1 MTVKVTSA
9 IFSACVTGKD
19 ALPSDGLPVI
29 ALVGRSNVGKS
40 SLINALAGRRE
51 LAKTSS
57 SPGKT
62 LTINF
67 YQFNESFYIVDL
79 PGYGYAKASK
89 ITRERIQKMMDEFFE
104 ACPTL
109 KSVVQILDLRHAPSS
124 LDKQMYKWI
133 QDQNFNYLAILNKS
147 DKLSAQQQ
155 GRMFRQIMQDLHS
168 DAPAIAFSNQTNQ
181 GKDEVL
187 EAFTR
192 LAAGEEVV
200 KTSSRPRRGDRQG
213 GGDARRPRRERP
225 QPAAGA
231 PAAGSEPRPEGTS
244 SGGAQGQAAQP
255 SQGGQ
260 PADGQNP
267 AVPGRQR
274 QQNPRRAD
282 GGGANQPGRNRRR
295 DRNRKSGEGRQPGP
309 NPQTPGKPAPAQAQ
323 AQDRPKAQDQKTG
336 EKADVRDRAARG
348 TNDSKPEGGESS

>member
-67 YQFNESFYIVDL
+67 YQFNETFYIVDL

-124 LDKQMYKWI
+124 LDKQMFKWI

-155 GRMFRQIMQDLHS
+155 IRMFRQIMSDLHS

-181 GKDEVL
+181 GKEEVL

-200 KTSSRPRRGDRQG
+200 KTSSRPRRERQA
-213 GGDARRPRRERP
+213 GGDTRRPRRERP
-225 QPAAGA
+225 QQAAGTPADAPVARKEGTNPAA
-231 PAAGSEPRPEGTS
+231 S
-244 SGGAQGQAAQP
+244 QGQAAQP
-255 SQGGQ
+255 AQGPQ
-260 PADGQNP
+260 TADTQKPAPQ
-267 AVPGRQR
+267 GRQR
-274 QQNPRRAD
+274 QQNPRRGD
-282 GGGANQPGRNRRR
+282 GSAANQPGRNRRR
-295 DRNRKSGEGRQPGP
+295 DRNRKNPEGRQSGQ
-309 NPQTPGKPAPAQAQ
+309 NPQAAGRPVQIQDGPKPQEP
-323 AQDRPKAQDQKTG
+323 KTG
-336 EKADVRDRAARG
+336 GNSDVRDKTARG
-348 TNDSKPEGGESS
+348 SNDSKPEGGESR